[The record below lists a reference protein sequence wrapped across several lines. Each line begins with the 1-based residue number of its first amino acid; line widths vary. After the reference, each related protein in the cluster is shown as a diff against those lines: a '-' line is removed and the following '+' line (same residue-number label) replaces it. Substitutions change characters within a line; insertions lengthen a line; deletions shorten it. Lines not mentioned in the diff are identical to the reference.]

1 MRRSRGRKVI
11 KHMRAKALFVAGAI
25 SLPFVFNTY
34 ATNQDIADSKEKIS
48 SLEEEKKEV
57 ENTLNELEKLK
68 SNTADYVE
76 ELDKEMTALS
86 TRITELSGQM
96 TDKQAEIDSTKLELE
111 AAKEDEAEQY
121 SSMKLRIKYMYE
133 KGDTNFLDLIFEAE
147 SFSDM
152 LNKAEYIQKI
162 SDYDRNKLLE
172 FVDIREEIAATELK
186 LEGEYAELDGMKQE
200 TEAKKSS
207 VDALMADKK
216 KELEEYNQRIADAQ
230 TEIDEM
236 QQAIA
241 AEEANIAAIE
251 AEIKRQEEEARRK
264 AEEAGKT
271 YEVKSIDGISFTW
284 PLPASSRITSNFGG
298 RSSPTEGASSN
309 HQGIDVGAPEGSTI
323 KAAASGTVVISTYSK
338 SAGNYVMI
346 NHGGGVYTVYMHMSS
361 IAVSAGQSIGMGDT
375 IGYVGST
382 GYSTGPHLHFGVRVG
397 GSYVNPLN
405 YVSP

>member
-1 MRRSRGRKVI
+1 MKRSRRNKI
-11 KHMRAKALFVAGAI
+11 NKYMRPAALFMSAAL
-25 SLPFVFNTY
+25 SLPLVFNVY
-34 ATNQDIADSKEKIS
+34 ATSAGIEDSKEKIS
-48 SLEEEKKEV
+48 ALEEEKEKV
-57 ENTLNELEKLK
+57 ENTLNELETLK

-76 ELDKEMTALS
+76 ELDRELTSLS
-86 TRITELSGQM
+86 VRITELSGEM
-96 TDKQAEIDSTKLELE
+96 TDKQAEIDVTKAELE
-111 AAKEDEAEQY
+111 EAKADEAKQY

-133 KGDTNFLDLIFEAE
+133 KGETNFLDLIFEAE

-152 LNKAEYIQKI
+152 LNKAEYIQKV
-162 SDYDRNKLLE
+162 SDYDRNKLNE
-172 FVDIREEIAATELK
+172 FVETREEIAATEVR
-186 LEGEYAELDGMKQE
+186 LEGEYAELEDMKAE

-207 VDALMADKK
+207 VNVLMADKK
-216 KELEEYNQRIADAQ
+216 KELEEYNRKIADAQ
-230 TEIDEM
+230 SEIDEM
-236 QQAIA
+236 QQAIK

-284 PLPASSRITSNFGG
+284 PLPSSSRITSNFGG

-309 HQGIDVGAPEGSTI
+309 HQGIDVGAPEGSPI

-361 IAVSAGQSIGMGDT
+361 IAVSSGQSVGMGET

-382 GYSTGPHLHFGVRVG
+382 GYSTGPHLHFGVRVN

>member
-1 MRRSRGRKVI
+1 MKRSRRRTIK
-11 KHMRAKALFVAGAI
+11 KHMRAITLFVAAGI
-25 SLPFVFNTY
+25 SLPFISKAY
-34 ATNQDIADSKEKIS
+34 ATGDIEDSKEKIS
-48 SLEEEKKEV
+48 ALEEEKDRV
-57 ENTLNELEKLK
+57 EDKLSELEGLK
-68 SNTADYVE
+68 ANTADYVE
-76 ELDKEMTALS
+76 ELDRELTSLS

-96 TDKQAEIDSTKLELE
+96 EDKQTEIDATKVELE
-111 AAKEDEAEQY
+111 AAQKSEEEQY

-162 SDYDRNKLLE
+162 SDYDRKKLNE
-172 FVDIREEIAATELK
+172 FVETKEMIAATELK
-186 LEGEYAELDGMKQE
+186 LEGEYNELQGMKDE

-207 VDALMADKK
+207 VDTLMADKK
-216 KELEEYNQRIADAQ
+216 KELEEYNQRIAEAQ
-230 TEIDEM
+230 SEIDEM

-251 AEIKRQEEEARRK
+251 AEIKRQEEEARKK
-264 AEEAGKT
+264 AEAEGKT
-271 YEVKSIDGISFTW
+271 YEVQNISGISFTW

-323 KAAASGTVVISTYSK
+323 IAAASGTVVISTYSK

-361 IAVSAGQSIGMGDT
+361 IAVSSGQKVGMGDT
-375 IGYVGST
+375 VGYVGST
-382 GYSTGPHLHFGVRVG
+382 GYSTGPHLHFGVRVNG
-397 GSYVNPLN
+397 TYVNPLN

>member
-1 MRRSRGRKVI
+1 
-11 KHMRAKALFVAGAI
+11 
-25 SLPFVFNTY
+25 
-34 ATNQDIADSKEKIS
+34 
-48 SLEEEKKEV
+48 
-57 ENTLNELEKLK
+57 
-68 SNTADYVE
+68 
-76 ELDKEMTALS
+76 
-86 TRITELSGQM
+86 
-96 TDKQAEIDSTKLELE
+96 
-111 AAKEDEAEQY
+111 
-121 SSMKLRIKYMYE
+121 
-133 KGDTNFLDLIFEAE
+133 
-147 SFSDM
+147 
-152 LNKAEYIQKI
+152 
-162 SDYDRNKLLE
+162 
-172 FVDIREEIAATELK
+172 
-186 LEGEYAELDGMKQE
+186 
-200 TEAKKSS
+200 
-207 VDALMADKK
+207 MADKK

-361 IAVSAGQSIGMGDT
+361 IAVSAGQSVGMGDT

>member
-1 MRRSRGRKVI
+1 MKRSRRRTIK
-11 KHMRAKALFVAGAI
+11 KHMRAITLFVAAGI
-25 SLPFVFNTY
+25 SLPFISKAY
-34 ATNQDIADSKEKIS
+34 ATGDIEDSKDKIS
-48 SLEEEKKEV
+48 ALEEEKDRV
-57 ENTLNELEKLK
+57 EDKLSELEGLK
-68 SNTADYVE
+68 ANTADYVE
-76 ELDKEMTALS
+76 ELDRELTSLS

-96 TDKQAEIDSTKLELE
+96 EDKQTEIDATKVELE
-111 AAKEDEAEQY
+111 AAQKSEEEQY

-162 SDYDRNKLLE
+162 SDYDRKKLNE
-172 FVDIREEIAATELK
+172 FVEIKEMIAATELK
-186 LEGEYAELDGMKQE
+186 LEGEYNELQGMKDE
-200 TEAKKSS
+200 TEAKKTS
-207 VDALMADKK
+207 VDTLMADKK
-216 KELEEYNQRIADAQ
+216 KELEEYNQRIAEAQ
-230 TEIDEM
+230 SEIDEM

-251 AEIKRQEEEARRK
+251 AEIKRQEEEARKK
-264 AEEAGKT
+264 AEAEGKT
-271 YEVKSIDGISFTW
+271 YEVQNISGISFTW

-323 KAAASGTVVISTYSK
+323 IAAASGTVVISTYSK

-361 IAVSAGQSIGMGDT
+361 IAVSSGQKVGMGDT
-375 IGYVGST
+375 VGYVGST
-382 GYSTGPHLHFGVRVG
+382 GYSTGPHLHFGVRVNG
-397 GSYVNPLN
+397 TYVNPLN

>member
-1 MRRSRGRKVI
+1 MKRSRRRTIK
-11 KHMRAKALFVAGAI
+11 KHMRAIALFAAAGI
-25 SLPFVFNTY
+25 SLPFISDAY
-34 ATNQDIADSKEKIS
+34 ATGGIEDSKEKIS
-48 SLEEEKKEV
+48 ALEEEKDRV
-57 ENTLNELEKLK
+57 EDKLSELEGLK
-68 SNTADYVE
+68 ANTADYVE
-76 ELDKEMTALS
+76 ELDRELTSLS

-96 TDKQAEIDSTKLELE
+96 EDKQTEIDATKVELE
-111 AAKEDEAEQY
+111 AAQKSEEEQY

-152 LNKAEYIQKI
+152 LNKAEYIQKV
-162 SDYDRNKLLE
+162 SDYDRKKLNE
-172 FVDIREEIAATELK
+172 FVETKEMIAATELK
-186 LEGEYAELDGMKQE
+186 LEGEYNELQGMKDE

-207 VDALMADKK
+207 VDTLMADKK
-216 KELEEYNQRIADAQ
+216 KELEEYNQRIAEAQ
-230 TEIDEM
+230 SEIDEM

-251 AEIKRQEEEARRK
+251 AEIKRQEEEARKK
-264 AEEAGKT
+264 AEAEGKT
-271 YEVKSIDGISFTW
+271 YEVQNISGISFTW

-323 KAAASGTVVISTYSK
+323 IAAASGTVVISTYSK

-361 IAVSAGQSIGMGDT
+361 IAVSSGQKVGMGDT
-375 IGYVGST
+375 VGYVGST
-382 GYSTGPHLHFGVRVG
+382 GYSTGPHLHFGVRVNG
-397 GSYVNPLN
+397 TYVNPLN